1 MPSSNAANT
10 PEIPTVPW
18 QLLLDA
24 CNHTASISEMAA
36 NAEVAEMAIT
46 HLQAAIALVLLLY
59 WLVLLS
65 TLLKLKVHLS
75 AQLTKQCV
83 GIAEMGAKAEVAE
96 MAMTYLRCRAIAA
109 PISLAMFVATGS
121 FRGFKDTRSAFQ
133 HMLTGSAGR
142 CSQGLQPYAHMV
154 CSIFT
159 GSVSI

>member
-10 PEIPTVPW
+10 PEIPKVPW
-18 QLLLDA
+18 QLLVDS
-24 CNHTASISEMAA
+24 CNHTASI
-36 NAEVAEMAIT
+36 
-46 HLQAAIALVLLLY
+46 VLLLY

-65 TLLKLKVHLS
+65 TLLKPKVHLS

-133 HMLTGSAGR
+133 HMLTGSAAI
-142 CSQGLQPYAHMV
+142 CSQGLQAYLQGLQAYDQMACKHITTWSHNV
-154 CSIFT
+154 CMSC
-159 GSVSI
+159 SVVVLEP